1 MTAFEPDGSRRRECG
16 DNVHIT
22 TDQLGGQRA
31 RGERTRNG
39 CNIERGLNCRLP
51 MSAAI

>member
-31 RGERTRNG
+31 RIELSSSDVGRHLTRPRCG
-39 CNIERGLNCRLP
+39 SCPLQ
-51 MSAAI
+51 